1 MLVHFREGRIVDL
14 SFAMLLL
21 FFAYTIEYQMSM
33 HFEYWHNW
41 DIYYSIVTI
50 IKIHIRW
57 GTVGSASTMV
67 YHALSP
73 MMFYECVG
81 TISRDWIL
89 LWDAMQFLYSQAF
102 HWHCTCLPGFDS
114 PWQCDRLRWFAF
126 NSRCHTSC
134 VRPAMDCLKVSAYS
148 LLLALVAQWQI
159 DCVCSMLWLF
169 TQCVLNI
176 HVISM
181 INCSSNKGVLWC
193 VVAKVYQM
201 ALWVTLPQA
210 YLAAGADQG
219 PLILSELVRGSV
231 EVLDCNSVFDAKA
244 LYKLNVQNIYDI
256 VWDI

>member
-1 MLVHFREGRIVDL
+1 
-14 SFAMLLL
+14 
-21 FFAYTIEYQMSM
+21 
-33 HFEYWHNW
+33 
-41 DIYYSIVTI
+41 
-50 IKIHIRW
+50 
-57 GTVGSASTMV
+57 MV

-126 NSRCHTSC
+126 NSRCRTSC

-231 EVLDCNSVFDAKA
+231 EVLACNSVFDAKA